1 MINWYAADYNPG
13 PNWLDGKPLNDQP
26 LDDHVEYLVGLHRN
40 GKVIMGGP
48 FGDGTGGLVVFAAFD
63 ILDIEDLVARDP
75 AIVDGVLVA
84 TVKHWARIV

>member
-1 MINWYAADYNPG
+1 
-13 PNWLDGKPLNDQP
+13 
-26 LDDHVEYLVGLHRN
+26 
-40 GKVIMGGP
+40 MGGP

-75 AIVDGVLVA
+75 AIVGGVLVA